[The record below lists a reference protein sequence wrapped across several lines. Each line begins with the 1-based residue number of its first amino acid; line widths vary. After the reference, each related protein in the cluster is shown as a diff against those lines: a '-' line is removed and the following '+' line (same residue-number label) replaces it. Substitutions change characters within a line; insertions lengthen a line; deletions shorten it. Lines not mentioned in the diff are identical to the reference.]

1 MQCGRGKFTHGSG
14 ILKKLDGKVAIVTGG
29 GQGVGRGV
37 ALALAKEGARVCV
50 SGRTPATLRA
60 VAGEIQ
66 KLGHQAIAVVC
77 DVSKEDQVKNMVAE
91 VVKQFGPIDI
101 LVNNAQTIV
110 RSMPLEEGDDAWW
123 DASFDS
129 GPKGTWYCC
138 KAVFPYMKDRG
149 GRVINLASRAGLTG
163 RHSVSYAGAKEA
175 IRGFTRRAASEWGKY
190 GITVNVICPKVQSPA
205 QIAWQEEHP
214 EELKQ
219 ELKERPISRHGDA
232 EGDVGRT
239 AVFLASND
247 AGFITGQTI
256 MVVGGEYML

>member
-1 MQCGRGKFTHGSG
+1 MGR
-14 ILKKLDGKVAIVTGG
+14 LKGKVAIVTGG

-37 ALALAKEGARVCV
+37 ALALAGEGATGGVA
-50 SGRTPATLRA
+50 GRTESTLQA
-60 VAGEIQ
+60 VANEIRQ
-66 KLGHQAIAVVC
+66 VGGQAVVAVC
-77 DVSKEDQVKNMVAE
+77 DVSKEAQVKNMVAA
-91 VVKQFGPIDI
+91 VAKHFGPIDI

-110 RSMPLEEGDDAWW
+110 QSMPLEDGDDAWW

-149 GRVINLASRAGLTG
+149 GRIINLGSRAGMAG
-163 RHSVSYAGAKEA
+163 NHSVSYAGAKEA
-175 IRGFTRRAASEWGKY
+175 IRGFTRRAAREWGKY

-205 QIAWQEEHP
+205 QIAWQQENP
-214 EELKQ
+214 EELKKQ
-219 ELKERPISRHGDA
+219 LAERPIGRHGDA

-239 AVFLASND
+239 VVFLASGD